1 MTARVS
7 CSEFSFPAIPSQAD
21 RIAVVRALGFDLVD
35 VALFANDDASLVA
48 DPTAIAAGV
57 RLALQT
63 QALSAPDV
71 FYATGET
78 FDEIAP
84 NPRDS
89 AARARRRQG
98 FAAAAEVAA
107 QLGAKGMTILP
118 GTSWAEDPDG
128 AWACCVE
135 ELGWRVER
143 AGQLGVEVR
152 IEAHTG
158 GIAALPEQAVR
169 LFGEVPGL
177 RLTLDVSH
185 FELQSVPL
193 ERVLPLVPFA
203 SHMHVRAAKSGA
215 IQIPWRDNEID
226 FPRVLDALAAAG
238 YGGAFCVE
246 YRPMAKWRC
255 DELDALSESDAT
267 RRWLNERGVY

>member
-21 RIAVVRALGFDLVD
+21 RIAVVRALGFELVD
-35 VALFANDDASLVA
+35 VALFLDDDAPLVA
-48 DPTAIAAGV
+48 DPAGV
-57 RLALQT
+57 AARIQLALQT
-63 QALSAPDV
+63 QGLAAPDL

-84 NPRDS
+84 NHRDP
-89 AARARRRQG
+89 AVREQRRAG

-107 QLGAKGMTILP
+107 ALGIRGMTILP
-118 GTSWAEDPDG
+118 GISWADDPDG
-128 AWACCVE
+128 AWASCVE

-143 AGQLGVEVR
+143 AGALGVEVR
-152 IEAHTG
+152 IEAHAG
-158 GIAALPEQAVR
+158 GIAALPEQAAR
-169 LFGEVPGL
+169 LFNQVPGL

-185 FELQSVPL
+185 FELQSIEL
-193 ERVLPLVPFA
+193 DRVLPLVPHA

-226 FPRVLDALAAAG
+226 FQVVLDALTVSG
-238 YGGAFCVE
+238 YEGAFCVE

-255 DELDALSESDAT
+255 DELDALSESDET